1 MEGYTTAR
9 TWSLPISHL
18 YINMLYFPLRLAEM
32 VRITAGINA
41 FYMLYFP
48 LRLAEIVRITAGINA
63 FNLDF
68 SSVRILTMY
77 IATIYSST
85 AV

>member
-1 MEGYTTAR
+1 MDGYTPTR

-18 YINMLYFPLRLAEM
+18 YIYMLYFLLRLAEM

-41 FYMLYFP
+41 FK
-48 LRLAEIVRITAGINA
+48 
-63 FNLDF
+63 LDF

-77 IATIYSST
+77 ISYYLY
-85 AV
+85 

>member
-18 YINMLYFPLRLAEM
+18 YIN
-32 VRITAGINA
+32 
-41 FYMLYFP
+41 MLYFP

-77 IATIYSST
+77 IVTIYSST